1 LPLLPFF
8 GERRTCAKGDLSFV
22 RCCISVAV
30 FGGLTRILERP
41 EGQPRVAWGEMSRD
55 QQANRGAAQRWLDG
69 GRVYGMA
76 AVPGGRLFVGGAN
89 GEVRIY
95 DPRTGN
101 PEWRLEPQRLSP
113 EEVMAGGERSG
124 HTDAVL
130 SVTYNSLGVFTAG
143 ADLTIV
149 QWDIDCFAF
158 VRAYTGHKALISS
171 LATFPSDTG
180 MGLLSGSDDRTIKQ
194 WNTNNS
200 KCMYTYKGHKSAVNC
215 VCVTQDG
222 RWMYSGSKGDVKVWS
237 LAQRRCLKTIKA
249 HQDSVWAVRVFHQEV
264 ADQGV
269 KEFLA
274 TASSDATIKVWED
287 PVGKAEMVRLLRGH
301 TGQVRDILVW
311 KGIMFSCSKAGDVCV
326 WDMREWRPIE
336 LLHGHSKAVT
346 RMTLQNNQLCT
357 CSFDRYIV
365 RWDVTDILDK
375 VGKQQITQFQ
385 PYDPEKVAENRRK
398 REEAQFGKYDEA
410 KYYTRAKKRQLAR
423 MKPSEAVTQYDALPL
438 NFIIDRM
445 EYKCNASELLLD
457 SFVFAPFLIMFVFFV
472 IWDRSIEQNYF
483 ISRNQVDLFE
493 GNEIPT
499 QPWCTLNGPGGPWV
513 NPPEGPRP
521 TCNPDAGKLT
531 IYKRFE
537 DIATAG
543 DFQDWAVGV
552 YTPILWEGVGHG
564 YGATGEADGPP
575 SRVPPLMG
583 ATYLIGALRV
593 RSHRVQ
599 NNTCTFNGEFYDPT
613 ISTQKRQRY
622 SACYGEWTLSAGAEE
637 HYACVSNV
645 ANCPNYE
652 TYVNGTFSRERDF
665 EKYRG
670 VRTQWAEKWL
680 AEDGFR
686 FFSADDVGGGSME
699 SAEVREGSWPPG
711 GYVVEIPFSSSPNDA
726 LDMMAAIF
734 DNGFV
739 DDLATRF
746 VVLEWF
752 TYSAFVNTFTKSVF
766 FAEVAPG
773 GQWITEAKYYHFRV
787 WTQNMVGK
795 TVYDIFFLFFVMY
808 YCRKFILDWHGE
820 YKASRSI
827 VKFIFDPWNLIE
839 AANMTSFI
847 IVYAYRVRWW
857 IASANNADVAKMP
870 SDTTDYPK
878 DLDPILDDFVYQQ
891 IINSVNVVLT
901 FLKILKFF
909 RLNERLNILT
919 RTLDLAAQSIL
930 GVLILFVWIVFG
942 YSMTGNTL
950 FGGGIF
956 EFRSIGMSFNT
967 LMRFL
972 NGDFD
977 FHELRDENMNMAFF
991 FFWTYQI
998 LGMFILLN
1006 FIIAVLGDAFSDI
1019 SQGTSHQDLDITL
1032 QKTFSDAKDGCM
1044 PRSLKRR
1051 LHLYRH
1057 RKTQTG
1063 LLRQVL
1069 EEIKINIRN
1078 PMLTDEQLEEQMH
1091 RDLLRNIFIHKDEYM
1106 AGISEH
1112 LKDDLS
1118 EDFLL
1123 RVWLDMAW
1131 EYHKDQCMGA
1141 VLEELR
1147 KKQLIEDN
1155 IGSGIGSLADCME
1168 QVQDARIR
1176 FDDLEAKLRPIVQS
1190 WQIKKKN

>member
-1 LPLLPFF
+1 M
-8 GERRTCAKGDLSFV
+8 AGD
-22 RCCISVAV
+22 
-30 FGGLTRILERP
+30 
-41 EGQPRVAWGEMSRD
+41 
-55 QQANRGAAQRWLDG
+55 QAAHRNAAQRWLDG
-69 GRVYGMA
+69 GRVYGMT
-76 AVPGGRLFVGGAN
+76 AVPGGRLFVGGSN

-95 DPRTGN
+95 DPRNGN

-113 EEVMAGGERSG
+113 EEVAAGGERQG
-124 HTDAVL
+124 HSDAVL
-130 SVTYNSLGVFTAG
+130 SVTYNNLGVFTAG

-158 VRAYTGHKALISS
+158 MRAYTGHKALIST

-180 MGLLSGSDDRTIKQ
+180 MGLFSGSDDRTIKQ
-194 WNTNNS
+194 WNTNNA
-200 KCMYTYKGHKSAVNC
+200 KCMFTYKGHKAAVNC
-215 VCVTQDG
+215 IFATQDG
-222 RWMYSGSKGDVKVWS
+222 RWMYSGSKGDVKIWS
-237 LAQRRCLKTIKA
+237 INQRRCHKTIKA
-249 HQDSVWAVRVFHQEV
+249 HQDAIWAVRVFQQEN
-264 ADQGV
+264 DQGV
-269 KEFLA
+269 RKEFLA

-311 KGIMFSCSKAGDVCV
+311 KDIMFSCSKAGDVCV
-326 WDMREWRPIE
+326 WDMREWQPIE

-365 RWDVTDILDK
+365 RWDVTDILDR
-375 VGKQQITQFQ
+375 VGKQQVTQFI
-385 PYDPEKVAENRRK
+385 PYDPVKVAENRKK

-423 MKPSEAVTQYDALPL
+423 MKPAEAVMQYDALPL

-445 EYKCNASELLLD
+445 DYKCNASELLLD
-457 SFVFAPFLIMFVFFV
+457 SIVFAPFLIMFVFFV
-472 IWDRSIEQNYF
+472 IWDRSIEQSYF
-483 ISRNQVDLFE
+483 ISRNQLDLFE
-493 GNEIPT
+493 ANEILQ
-499 QPWCTLNGPGGPWV
+499 QPWCTLSGPGGPWI
-513 NPPEGPRP
+513 NPREGPRP
-521 TCNPDAGKLT
+521 TCDPEAGLLK
-531 IYKRFE
+531 IFKRFE
-537 DIATAG
+537 DIASAA
-543 DFQDWAVGV
+543 DFIDWVMGV
-552 YTPILWEGVGHG
+552 YTPTMWKGVGHG
-564 YGATGEADGPP
+564 YGPAGEPDGPP
-575 SRVPPLMG
+575 LRNPPLQG
-583 ATYLIGALRV
+583 ATYLVGALRV
-593 RSHRVQ
+593 RTHRVQ
-599 NNTCTFNGEFYDPT
+599 NTTCSFNNEFFSPDIT
-613 ISTQKRQRY
+613 LEQQNRY
-622 SACYGEWTLSAGAEE
+622 EACYGHWTSSDGEKSPYACLSA
-637 HYACVSNV
+637 VQD
-645 ANCPNYE
+645 CPNLPSYG
-652 TYVNGTFSRERDF
+652 NGTFSRARDF

-670 VRTQWAEKWL
+670 VKPEWAQQWVY
-680 AEDGFR
+680 EDGFR
-686 FFSADDVGGGSME
+686 FFEAEEVGGGSFQ
-699 SAEVREGSWPPG
+699 SVEVRDGSWPPG
-711 GYVVEIPFSSSPNDA
+711 GYVIEVPFVTSPNDA
-726 LDMMAAIF
+726 MDMLAAVF

-752 TYSAFVNTFTKSVF
+752 SYSAYVNTFTKSTF

-787 WTQNMVGK
+787 WTENMISK
-795 TVYDIFFLFFVMY
+795 TIFDIFFLFFVLY
-808 YCRKFILDWHGE
+808 YWRKFILDWIAE
-820 YKASRSI
+820 FKSSRS
-827 VKFIFDPWNLIE
+827 VAKFIFDPWNLLE
-839 AANMTSFI
+839 LTNMLCFI
-847 IVYAYRVRWW
+847 IVYAYRARWW
-857 IASANNADVAKMP
+857 IFSAANGHVAKQP
-870 SDTTDYPK
+870 NDATGYPK
-878 DLDPILDDFVYQQ
+878 DLDPLLDDFLSQQ

-919 RTLDLAAQSIL
+919 RTLDLAAQSII
-930 GVLILFVWIVFG
+930 GVLVLFIWIVFG
-942 YSMTGNTL
+942 YSMTGNTI

-956 EFRSIGMSFNT
+956 EFRGIGVSFST

-972 NGDFD
+972 VGDFD
-977 FHELRDENMNMAFF
+977 YATLRDENQNMAWV
-991 FFWTYQI
+991 FFWSYQV

-1019 SQGTSHQDLDITL
+1019 SQGSSHQDLDVTL

-1044 PRSLKRR
+1044 PSALKRR
-1051 LHLYRH
+1051 MVLYRH

-1069 EEIKINIRN
+1069 EEIKINVRN
-1078 PMLTDEQLEEQMH
+1078 PMLTEEQIEEQGH
-1091 RDLLRNIFIHKDEYM
+1091 RDLLSNVFIHKEEYM
-1106 AGISEH
+1106 GGISEH

-1155 IGSGIGSLADCME
+1155 IGSQIGVLADCMTE
-1168 QVQDARIR
+1168 VQDIRCR